1 MINEFIIHHVWYS
14 YLNIVN
20 KNILVVGTGTIGEP
34 LIGLLAEHKEP
45 LGIDNVTF
53 FKRTPLTDERGKVE
67 ALIRK
72 GAKLATTS
80 EAKKAFESMGFNVE
94 DVENSYEENQVIID
108 CTPSGNRNWE
118 DIYSK
123 LNGEKR
129 FMAQGSEHEFGPF
142 FAWGINNDSLNQ
154 DQNKYL
160 IASCNTH
167 NIASIVKTFA
177 LDRSRELNEG
187 RFVCLRRANDV
198 SQNDSFSPSPTITK
212 HDNQEFG
219 THHARDVFELFQQEG
234 ENLNLFSSAIKLPTQ
249 YMHTLWFNLSFTEN
263 IDLADILDELISSEF
278 LMSTEKLSSNKVFS
292 FGRDHGYHGRLL
304 SHGII
309 AKDSLHVKDNNLT
322 GYCFTPQDGN
332 ALLSSVAASVNYFYE
347 DSWIDRMNI
356 FNKYIFKNI

>member
-1 MINEFIIHHVWYS
+1 M
-14 YLNIVN
+14 N

-34 LIGLLAEHKEP
+34 LIGLLAEHKEA

>member
-1 MINEFIIHHVWYS
+1 M
-14 YLNIVN
+14 N

-34 LIGLLAEHKEP
+34 LIGLLAEHKEA

-80 EAKKAFESMGFNVE
+80 EAKKPFESMGFNVE

>member
-1 MINEFIIHHVWYS
+1 
-14 YLNIVN
+14 VN

-34 LIGLLAEHKEP
+34 LIGLLAEHKEA

-80 EAKKAFESMGFNVE
+80 EAKKPFESMGFNVE

>member
-1 MINEFIIHHVWYS
+1 M
-14 YLNIVN
+14 
-20 KNILVVGTGTIGEP
+20 KNILIVGTGTIGEP
-34 LIGLLAEHKEP
+34 VIGLLEQHKKD
-45 LGIDNVTF
+45 LGIDNVSF
-53 FKRTPLTDERGKVE
+53 FKRTPLSDEKGKVE

-72 GAKLATTS
+72 GAKLVATS
-80 EAKKAFESMGFNVE
+80 EAKNDFVSMGFSVE
-94 DVENSYEENQVIID
+94 QLEKSYEENQVIID
-108 CTPSGNRNWE
+108 CTPSGNKNWDE
-118 DIYSK
+118 IYSNLDK
-123 LNGEKR
+123 DKR
-129 FMAQGSEHEFGPF
+129 YLAQGSEHGFGPF

-154 DQNKYL
+154 EQNKYL

-167 NIASIVKTFA
+167 NIASIVKTFS
-177 LDRSRELNEG
+177 LDKERNLSEG

-234 ENLNLFSSAIKLPTQ
+234 EDLNLFSSAIKLPTQ
-249 YMHTLWFNLSFTEN
+249 YMHTLWFNLSFEEN
-263 IDLADILDELISSEF
+263 IDLENISDDLKNSEF

-309 AKDSLHVKDNNLT
+309 AKESLHVKNNNLT

-332 ALLSSVAASVNYFYE
+332 ALLSSVAASVNYFYK
-347 DSWIDRMNI
+347 DSWMDKMNV
-356 FNKYIFKNI
+356 FDKYIFKNI

>member
-1 MINEFIIHHVWYS
+1 
-14 YLNIVN
+14 
-20 KNILVVGTGTIGEP
+20 
-34 LIGLLAEHKEP
+34 
-45 LGIDNVTF
+45 
-53 FKRTPLTDERGKVE
+53 
-67 ALIRK
+67 
-72 GAKLATTS
+72 
-80 EAKKAFESMGFNVE
+80 
-94 DVENSYEENQVIID
+94 
-108 CTPSGNRNWE
+108 
-118 DIYSK
+118 
-123 LNGEKR
+123 
-129 FMAQGSEHEFGPF
+129 MAQGSEHGFGPF

-154 DQNKYL
+154 EQNKYL

-177 LDRSRELNEG
+177 LDKSRDLNEG

-234 ENLNLFSSAIKLPTQ
+234 EDLNLFSSAIKLPTQ
-249 YMHTLWFNLSFTEN
+249 YMHTLWFNLSFEEN
-263 IDLADILDELISSEF
+263 IDLENISDDLEKSEF

-309 AKDSLHVKDNNLT
+309 AKESLHVKDNNLT

-347 DSWIDRMNI
+347 DSWIDKMSI

>member
-1 MINEFIIHHVWYS
+1 M
-14 YLNIVN
+14 N

-34 LIGLLAEHKEP
+34 LIGLLAEHKEA

-108 CTPSGNRNWE
+108 CTPSGNKNWE

-322 GYCFTPQDGN
+322 GYCFTPQD
-332 ALLSSVAASVNYFYE
+332 
-347 DSWIDRMNI
+347 
-356 FNKYIFKNI
+356 